1 MKKLILSL
9 ILSLAS
15 AANAQMTVVS
25 PFTAGSIVD
34 ITCRKIFDIYDSMN
48 SSSTVFLVMPG
59 ADHMIAHRHFITMTE
74 HSVFCAGSG
83 VGGFNQH
90 NNPKISPPVDTLK
103 PIVDVYSL
111 SHFILAP
118 AKSPSLEELMINSK
132 RTGKSILVGA
142 PSSNAALVLTYV
154 LEKNN
159 VKFEIVAYKKPS
171 DAVVSLVDGSLD
183 TYVDGGSIKLL
194 GDIAGIKEIAH
205 VSIGSDKTTTVNL
218 HKKYRDL
225 ENIVSKVTL
234 YARSN
239 TSDSEIQLLNTR
251 LNTVMNSDQ
260 FQIFRKE
267 RLSMV
272 QMTNGTVKQA
282 NQTITNI
289 GVYLKNVHN

>member
-1 MKKLILSL
+1 
-9 ILSLAS
+9 
-15 AANAQMTVVS
+15 
-25 PFTAGSIVD
+25 
-34 ITCRKIFDIYDSMN
+34 
-48 SSSTVFLVMPG
+48 
-59 ADHMIAHRHFITMTE
+59 
-74 HSVFCAGSG
+74 
-83 VGGFNQH
+83 
-90 NNPKISPPVDTLK
+90 
-103 PIVDVYSL
+103 
-111 SHFILAP
+111 
-118 AKSPSLEELMINSK
+118 MINSK
-132 RTGKSILVGA
+132 RTGKTILVGA
-142 PSSNAALVLTYV
+142 PSSNAALVLTHV

-159 VKFEIVAYKKPS
+159 AKFEVVVYKRPT

-225 ENIVSKVTL
+225 ENIVSKVTI
-234 YARSN
+234 YARAN
-239 TSDSEIQLLNTR
+239 ISDNEIQLLNTR
-251 LNTVMNSDQ
+251 LNTIINSDQ

>member
-1 MKKLILSL
+1 
-9 ILSLAS
+9 
-15 AANAQMTVVS
+15 
-25 PFTAGSIVD
+25 
-34 ITCRKIFDIYDSMN
+34 
-48 SSSTVFLVMPG
+48 
-59 ADHMIAHRHFITMTE
+59 
-74 HSVFCAGSG
+74 
-83 VGGFNQH
+83 
-90 NNPKISPPVDTLK
+90 
-103 PIVDVYSL
+103 
-111 SHFILAP
+111 
-118 AKSPSLEELMINSK
+118 MINSK

-171 DAVVSLVDGSLD
+171 DAVVSLADGSLD
-183 TYVDGGSIKLL
+183 TYVDGGSIKML

-205 VSIGSDKTTTVNL
+205 VSIGSDKTSSVNL
-218 HKKYRDL
+218 YKKYRDL
-225 ENIVSKVTL
+225 ENIVSKVTI
-234 YARSN
+234 YARAYM
-239 TSDSEIQLLNTR
+239 SDSEIQLLNTR

>member
-1 MKKLILSL
+1 
-9 ILSLAS
+9 
-15 AANAQMTVVS
+15 
-25 PFTAGSIVD
+25 
-34 ITCRKIFDIYDSMN
+34 
-48 SSSTVFLVMPG
+48 
-59 ADHMIAHRHFITMTE
+59 MTE

-90 NNPKISPPVDTLK
+90 TSPKISPPVDTLK
-103 PIVDVYSL
+103 PIIDVYSL
-111 SHFILAP
+111 NHFILAP

-132 RTGKSILVGA
+132 RTGKTILVGA
-142 PSSNAALVLTYV
+142 PSSNAALVLTHV

-159 VKFEIVAYKKPS
+159 AKFEVVVYKRPT

-225 ENIVSKVTL
+225 ENIVSKVTI
-234 YARSN
+234 YARAN
-239 TSDSEIQLLNTR
+239 ISDNEIQLLNTR
-251 LNTVMNSDQ
+251 LNTIINSDQ

>member
-9 ILSLAS
+9 LLSLAS
-15 AANAQMTVVS
+15 VANAQMTVVS

-34 ITCRKIFDIYDSMN
+34 ITCRKIIDIYDSMN

-118 AKSPSLEELMINSK
+118 TKSPSLDELMINSK

-142 PSSNAALVLTYV
+142 PSSNAALVLTHV

-159 VKFEIVAYKKPS
+159 GKFEIVAYKKPS

-194 GDIAGIKEIAH
+194 GDITGIKEIAH
-205 VSIGSDKTTTVNL
+205 VSIGSDKTSSVNL
-218 HKKYRDL
+218 YKKYRDL
-225 ENIVSKVTL
+225 ENIVSKVTI
-234 YARSN
+234 YARAN
-239 TSDSEIQLLNTR
+239 MSDSEIQLLNTR

>member
-1 MKKLILSL
+1 MKKLIISL
-9 ILSLAS
+9 LLSLAS

-118 AKSPSLEELMINSK
+118 AKSPSLDELMINSK

-171 DAVVSLVDGSLD
+171 DAVVSLADGSLD
-183 TYVDGGSIKLL
+183 TYVDGGSIKML

-205 VSIGSDKTTTVNL
+205 VSIGSDKTSSVNL
-218 HKKYRDL
+218 YKKYRDL
-225 ENIVSKVTL
+225 ENIVSKVTI
-234 YARSN
+234 YARAYM
-239 TSDSEIQLLNTR
+239 SDSEIQLLNTR

>member
-74 HSVFCAGSG
+74 PGAFCAGSG

-90 NNPKISPPVDTLK
+90 SNSKISPPVDTIK
-103 PIVDVYSL
+103 PIIDVYSL

-118 AKSPSLEELMINSK
+118 AKSPSLDELMINSK

-142 PSSNAALVLTYV
+142 PSSNAALVLTHV
-154 LEKNN
+154 LDKNN
-159 VKFEIVAYKKPS
+159 VKFEVVVYKRPT
-171 DAVVSLVDGSLD
+171 DAVVSLADGSLD

-251 LNTVMNSDQ
+251 LNTVINSDQ

>member
-9 ILSLAS
+9 LLSLGS

-34 ITCRKIFDIYDSMN
+34 ITCRKIIDIYDSMN

-103 PIVDVYSL
+103 PIVNVYSL

-118 AKSPSLEELMINSK
+118 AKSPSLDELMINSK

-171 DAVVSLVDGSLD
+171 DAVVSLADGSLD
-183 TYVDGGSIKLL
+183 TYVDGGSIKML

-205 VSIGSDKTTTVNL
+205 VSIGSDKTSSVNL
-218 HKKYRDL
+218 YKKYKDL
-225 ENIVSKVTL
+225 ENIVSKVTI
-234 YARSN
+234 YARAN
-239 TSDSEIQLLNTR
+239 MSDSEIHLLNTR

>member
-9 ILSLAS
+9 LLSLAL

-34 ITCRKIFDIYDSMN
+34 ITCRKIIDIYDSMN

-90 NNPKISPPVDTLK
+90 NNSKISPPVDTLK

-118 AKSPSLEELMINSK
+118 AKGPSLDELMINSK

-142 PSSNAALVLTYV
+142 PSSNAALVLTHV

-171 DAVVSLVDGSLD
+171 DAVVSLADGSLD

-205 VSIGSDKTTTVNL
+205 VSIGSDKTSSVNL
-218 HKKYRDL
+218 YKKYRDL
-225 ENIVSKVTL
+225 ENIVSKVTI
-234 YARSN
+234 YARAN
-239 TSDSEIQLLNTR
+239 MSDSEIQLLNTR
-251 LNTVMNSDQ
+251 LNTVMNSNQ

>member
-9 ILSLAS
+9 LLALAS

-48 SSSTVFLVMPG
+48 SSSTVFLVMSG

-118 AKSPSLEELMINSK
+118 AKSPSLDELMINSK

-142 PSSNAALVLTYV
+142 PSSNAALVLTHV

-171 DAVVSLVDGSLD
+171 DAVVSLADGSLD

-205 VSIGSDKTTTVNL
+205 VSIGPDKTSSVNL
-218 HKKYRDL
+218 YKKYRDL
-225 ENIVSKVTL
+225 ENIVSKVTI
-234 YARSN
+234 YARAN
-239 TSDSEIQLLNTR
+239 MSDSEIQLLNTR